1 MEKVVK
7 LDVKMDSDI
16 ILIPKNVKKL
26 YANLDTSSAPSHKT
40 AKKYNLPVHKTMS
53 TIAIQVNAFTVLKD
67 LSITSKK
74 ISAKLQQDNSVRKDI
89 SIIMLLNYVIQLIPT
104 ALPGNITTT
113 PPKHARKST

>member
-40 AKKYNLPVHKTMS
+40 AKKYNPPVHKS
-53 TIAIQVNAFTVLKD
+53 TIAIQVNAFIALKD
-67 LSITSKK
+67 LSTTSKK